1 MADKYTSI
9 HSNFR
14 GFNFQRDYDDP
25 ARFEAE
31 CLKEAEGRSE
41 TNWAVLLRVEDGR
54 QIAEYRR
61 GAGVTYN
68 GDQPEPPE

>member
-9 HSNFR
+9 HSSFR
-14 GFNFQRDYDDP
+14 GFNFQRDYDKP
-25 ARFEAE
+25 ERFEAE
-31 CLKEAEGRSE
+31 CLKDASENSE
-41 TNWAVLLRVEDGR
+41 TNWAVLLRIEDGR

-68 GDQPEPPE
+68 A